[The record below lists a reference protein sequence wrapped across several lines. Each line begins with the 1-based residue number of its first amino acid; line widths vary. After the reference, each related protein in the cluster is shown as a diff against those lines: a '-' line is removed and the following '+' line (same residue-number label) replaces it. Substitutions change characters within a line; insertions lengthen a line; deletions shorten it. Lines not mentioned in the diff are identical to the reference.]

1 MTGKKQ
7 ENSWDEQLN
16 RAIAELVA
24 AGMTASEA
32 AEKAFL
38 VASDE
43 FVGVTV
49 DMGHT
54 VSKQAQEWAEQGTET
69 VGRAV
74 TPIAE
79 NPFIKYAAKVPGIN
93 WLLAAL
99 GQVDV
104 NKAQAEIETLRQE
117 NPFETTEQLAHR
129 IMVDTALKA
138 GTVGLVTN
146 IVPPIAL
153 MLFAVDIAAVTALQ
167 AAMVYRI
174 AGLYGF
180 PLNDP
185 ARRGEVLAI
194 FGLSLGGSGA
204 VKLGL
209 SFVELLPGLGPI
221 VGATSDAALI
231 YALGHI
237 ACRFYEAKRKPSI

>member
-7 ENSWDEQLN
+7 EHSWDEQLN
-16 RAIAELVA
+16 QAIAELVA
-24 AGMTASEA
+24 AGATASKA

-43 FVGVTV
+43 FVGVTADV
-49 DMGHT
+49 GHT
-54 VSKQAQEWAEQGTET
+54 VSKQAQAWAEQGTET

-104 NKAQAEIETLRQE
+104 NKTQAEIEKLRQE

-138 GTVGLVTN
+138 GGIGLATN

-237 ACRFYEAKRKPSI
+237 ACRFYESKRKPSI